1 ALLPPIIFEASF
13 SLNTDMFM
21 SNLTSILVFAF
32 IGTTISAYVT
42 SIGLWTFSTTWLV
55 GLKNTDALR
64 GYCMTFGALISST
77 DPVAV
82 MALMRGSK
90 YRPNKTLHSLVFG
103 ESVLNDAVA
112 IVLFASYQRECS
124 SYPSCWD
131 FLYSR

>member
-64 GYCMTFGALISST
+64 GYCMTFGALIS
-77 DPVAV
+77 
-82 MALMRGSK
+82 
-90 YRPNKTLHSLVFG
+90 
-103 ESVLNDAVA
+103 
-112 IVLFASYQRECS
+112 
-124 SYPSCWD
+124 
-131 FLYSR
+131 